1 MRQTILFLILLV
13 LLPVSVAVQ
22 DLLPGIPPA
31 QERLLLLPVVFAFG
45 VLALPLVPALWFA
58 LLTAIVQGLALLQ
71 VQSGQAEMGLIVPV
85 VFFLVWAIVLQMAS
99 EATHGMRWELHA
111 LGSALVTLT
120 QLGGEFLLLCARRG
134 GFPLDA
140 AVLLKL
146 AVPPAAALLLA
157 PLLYLLLRSLV
168 PLAPSPAE
176 PSTAPR
182 QPGFGL

>member
-1 MRQTILFLILLV
+1 
-13 LLPVSVAVQ
+13 
-22 DLLPGIPPA
+22 
-31 QERLLLLPVVFAFG
+31 
-45 VLALPLVPALWFA
+45 
-58 LLTAIVQGLALLQ
+58 
-71 VQSGQAEMGLIVPV
+71 MGLTVPV
-85 VFFLVWAIVLQMAS
+85 VFFLGWAIVLQMAS

-120 QLGGEFLLLCARRG
+120 LLAGEFLLLCARRG
-134 GFPLDA
+134 GFPLDG

-146 AVPPAAALLLA
+146 AVPSAAALLLA

-168 PLAPSPAE
+168 PLSPSPAE